1 MCEASKNLSLTLLGE
16 IFTAYREKVLAGCP
30 EGFDLKA
37 EVGVGGEIV
46 ITYVRDKIWLRI
58 HDMDNTTAVL
68 IECLGDRLRSL
79 GWKVWFTRL
88 PIK

>member
-1 MCEASKNLSLTLLGE
+1 MEQEPLLDLSLMYS
-16 IFTAYREKVLAGCP
+16 IFDTYREKVLAGCP
-30 EGFDLKA
+30 DGFDLKA

-58 HDMDNTTAVL
+58 HDMDNTTAAL

-79 GWKVWFTRL
+79 GWRVWFTQL

>member
-37 EVGVGGEIV
+37 EVGVDGKVTVLFKRDSRWFHASSFYSHKVDLLQGLVGRLTDLGWSTRYEI
-46 ITYVRDKIWLRI
+46 
-58 HDMDNTTAVL
+58 
-68 IECLGDRLRSL
+68 DRLE
-79 GWKVWFTRL
+79 
-88 PIK
+88 

>member
-37 EVGVGGEIV
+37 EVGVGGIV
-46 ITYVRDKIWLRI
+46 TVLFKRDSRWFHASDLYKSKVELLQGL
-58 HDMDNTTAVL
+58 V
-68 IECLGDRLRSL
+68 GRLTDL
-79 GWKVWFTRL
+79 GWDVTYDIVRL
-88 PIK
+88 P

>member
-37 EVGVGGEIV
+37 EVGVGGKV
-46 ITYVRDKIWLRI
+46 TVLFKRDSRWFHASSFYSVKVEL
-58 HDMDNTTAVL
+58 L
-68 IECLGDRLRSL
+68 QGLLGRLRGI
-79 GWKVWFTRL
+79 GWAIRYEIAD
-88 PIK
+88 PE